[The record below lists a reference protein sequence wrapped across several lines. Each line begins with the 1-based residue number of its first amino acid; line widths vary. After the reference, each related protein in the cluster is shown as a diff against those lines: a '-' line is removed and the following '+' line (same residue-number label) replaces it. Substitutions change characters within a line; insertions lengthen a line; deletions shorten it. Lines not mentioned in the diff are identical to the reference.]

1 MSNTSFLVNKYIT
14 TGPPGKSPND
24 YLLKEMTLWI
34 IIHAEISWKQ
44 LYKVRNH
51 SSLLDELFL
60 LHHAMHCVAAVFT
73 VKQSFVELV
82 KVCMKNK
89 L

>member
-1 MSNTSFLVNKYIT
+1 MNYN
-14 TGPPGKSPND
+14 
-24 YLLKEMTLWI
+24 
-34 IIHAEISWKQ
+34 IHAEISWKQ
-44 LYKVRNH
+44 LFRDH

-60 LHHAMHCVAAVFT
+60 LHHAMHCVATVFT
-73 VKQSFVELV
+73 VKQSLVELV